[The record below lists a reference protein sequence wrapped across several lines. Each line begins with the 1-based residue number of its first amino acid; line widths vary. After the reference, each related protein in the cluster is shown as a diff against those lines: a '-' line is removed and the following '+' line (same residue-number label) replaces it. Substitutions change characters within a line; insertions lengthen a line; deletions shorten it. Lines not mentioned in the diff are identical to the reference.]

1 MAEQIGPQSM
11 FAVTVSI
18 IFDVVV
24 VGSIMCLLGMPEHE
38 EPKSLMKKF
47 KIGISISREKV
58 VGIICWQGCTQCSM
72 E

>member
-18 IFDVVV
+18 MVDVLVV
-24 VGSIMCLLGMPEHE
+24 SSSMCLLGMLEHE

-47 KIGISISREKV
+47 RIGISISREKV
-58 VGIICWQGCTQCSM
+58 VGIIC
-72 E
+72 